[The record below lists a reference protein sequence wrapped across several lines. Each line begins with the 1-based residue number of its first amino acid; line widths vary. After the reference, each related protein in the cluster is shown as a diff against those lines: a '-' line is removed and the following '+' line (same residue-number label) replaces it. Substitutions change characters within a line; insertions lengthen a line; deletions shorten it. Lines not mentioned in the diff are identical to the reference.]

1 MARERIHIDISD
13 GPDLRELVD
22 QVRSRGTSFVLQL
35 ADEDV
40 AVLEP
45 PERSRKRRSGV
56 VTEDDPMFRLIG
68 IGSSGARGAGS
79 EDKHEALLRAKREHC
94 RDR

>member
-1 MARERIHIDISD
+1 MTQERIHVNISD
-13 GPDLRELVD
+13 DLNLRDLVE
-22 QVRSRGTSFVLQL
+22 QVRSRGASFVFQL

-45 PERSRKRRSGV
+45 PRRSRKRRSGV
-56 VTEDDPMFRLIG
+56 VTEDDPLFRLIG
-68 IGSSGARGAGS
+68 IGGSGAPGPGS

-94 RDR
+94 RGH

>member
-1 MARERIHIDISD
+1 MARERIHIDMSD
-13 GPDLRELVD
+13 EPDLRELVE
-22 QVRSRGTSFVLQL
+22 QVRSRGASFVLQL

-45 PERSRKRRSGV
+45 PRRSRKRRSGV
-56 VTEDDPMFRLIG
+56 VTEDDPLFRLIG
-68 IGSSGARGAGS
+68 IGSSGAPGPGS